1 MNYMD
6 VDGPEFLLEVNQA
19 ISAIRSQSL
28 INKDILQNEEQ
39 SYWSSTHTQ
48 NNYQQVIV
56 LDTNFLISNLG
67 FLQELI
73 TIAELRNDCLLIV
86 PWVVIQELDGLKKSH
101 SKQSTKGKQ
110 ERVDELARKAMR
122 FLEGLLVKQSPA
134 LRGQKTNEIYDND
147 NIKTYIGDDC
157 ILDCCLYFRYK
168 LEKPVKLLSNDR
180 NLCIKAMVHCIEA
193 ISSESKI
200 KLKEL
205 LELVSLGQN
214 VMQIEPSIHFS
225 STHMGPPS
233 TQHQTIID
241 EDCEM
246 IDSPVIIIED
256 NAKNITED
264 IQYFNGGGTNTSKYA
279 PKNYNN
285 NNNTLKNIN
294 DHDKVLSSR
303 KLWHNVYYK
312 TGMDLEKK

>member
-1 MNYMD
+1 MD
-6 VDGPEFLLEVNQA
+6 IDGPEFLLEVNQA
-19 ISAIRSQSL
+19 ISAIQSQST
-28 INKDILQNEEQ
+28 INNDNLQNEEQ
-39 SYWSSTHTQ
+39 SYWSTTHTQ
-48 NNYQQVIV
+48 RFYK
-56 LDTNFLISNLG
+56 
-67 FLQELI
+67 LI
-73 TIAELRNDCLLIV
+73 TIAELQNDCLLIV
-86 PWVVIQELDGLKKSH
+86 PWVVIQELDGLKRSH

-147 NIKTYIGDDC
+147 NIKTYVGDDR
-157 ILDCCLYFRYK
+157 ILDCCLYFRYR

-193 ISSESKI
+193 ISSESKL

-205 LELVSLGQN
+205 LELVSLGQS
-214 VMQIEPSIHFS
+214 VMQLEPSIHFS
-225 STHMGPPS
+225 STHTDS
-233 TQHQTIID
+233 FLTQHQAIID

-256 NAKNITED
+256 NSKNVTED
-264 IQYFNGGGTNTSKYA
+264 IQYFNGDGTNTSKYA

-285 NNNTLKNIN
+285 NTPKNIN
-294 DHDKVLSSR
+294 DHDKILSSR
-303 KLWHNVYYK
+303 KLWHNVYYRA
-312 TGMDLEKK
+312 GMDLKK